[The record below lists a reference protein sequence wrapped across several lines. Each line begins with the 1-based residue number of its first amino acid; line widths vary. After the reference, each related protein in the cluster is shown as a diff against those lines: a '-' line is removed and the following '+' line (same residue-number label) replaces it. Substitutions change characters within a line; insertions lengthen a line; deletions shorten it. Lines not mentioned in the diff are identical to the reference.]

1 MEGPG
6 VSRDTADM
14 RVGMASQVAVVLR
27 LQFLGVG
34 ALEGFV
40 IVYVSAENTVE
51 YLALVIPHRV
61 QIIVNRYSL
70 VQYGEYLVVRDKA
83 IVPI

>member
-6 VSRDTADM
+6 VSRGTADM
-14 RVGMASQVAVVLR
+14 TSQVAVDIG

-34 ALEGFV
+34 ALEGLV
-40 IVYVSAENTVE
+40 IVNGFAQNTVE

-61 QIIVNRYSL
+61 QMIVDRYSL